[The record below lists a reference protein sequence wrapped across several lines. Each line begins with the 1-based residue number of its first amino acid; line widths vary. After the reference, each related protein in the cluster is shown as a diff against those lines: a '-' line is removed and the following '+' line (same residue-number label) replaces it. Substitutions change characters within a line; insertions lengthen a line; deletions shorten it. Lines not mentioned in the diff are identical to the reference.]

1 MNVQALHIKEDGTI
15 NQIVPKNGTDF
26 SLEELQKA
34 VDGLIEIVNL
44 KNGEIMVVNE
54 EGKFT
59 KQLNPCATFIAHM
72 HKAIAANDY
81 IAGDVVFCPSEMV
94 K

>member
-26 SLEELQKA
+26 SLEELQGY
-34 VDGLIEIVNL
+34 VDGKIEIVDL
-44 KNGEIMVVNE
+44 RNGDILVVNE

-59 KQLNPCATFIAHM
+59 KQLNPCSTFIAHLQQ
-72 HKAIAANDY
+72 AILGRDY
-81 IAGDVVFCPSEMV
+81 IAGDVVVCPSEMV

>member
-26 SLEELQKA
+26 SLEELQGY
-34 VDGLIEIVNL
+34 VDGKIEIVDL
-44 KNGEIMVVNE
+44 RNGDILVVNE

-59 KQLNPCATFIAHM
+59 KGMNCFATFVGHST
-72 HKAIAANDY
+72 KSLFTNDY
-81 IAGDVVFCPSEMV
+81 IAGDVVMCPSEMV